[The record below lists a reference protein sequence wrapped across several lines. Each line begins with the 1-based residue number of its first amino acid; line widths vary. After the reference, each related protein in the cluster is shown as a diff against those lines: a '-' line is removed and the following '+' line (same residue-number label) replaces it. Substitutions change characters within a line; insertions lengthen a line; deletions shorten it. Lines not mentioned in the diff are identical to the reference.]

1 MSGLMDQPTRR
12 RPNSGANELPHD
24 LLNLSE
30 GVLARDLFGRTSR
43 NEVVHQ
49 PLDNSQNGSLN
60 GSQAV
65 APVLK
70 MKRAPVHTSMA
81 AEGLE
86 AIGAAVWKLD
96 LRSGRVDIDESSKVL
111 FSRTLGIDPGCLE
124 EGRFGFTTY
133 AHPDDKDRLL
143 ALLANGPVVSESVSG
158 EAAQDTVAKLRTTF
172 RVVDTDGA
180 IRWISLKVVRSN
192 TDPKNELWF
201 FAENQTKE
209 IAEEERQKKLLAD
222 RILSSLMASSNGETL
237 DSVEPKPISTIDLMN
252 QINEKWQPLIEAKKI
267 RWIGPDSAPMG
278 PASSISGSPA
288 LLTML
293 TDCLFEN
300 AIEALFAS
308 PNLHPWI
315 RFEFFEDDES
325 VFLAVSDS
333 GSGIAIVHRGSLFD
347 PFFSTHPEKSSGLG
361 LTIARSAAEWHGG
374 TLRLDHFSKNTR
386 FIAQIP
392 KRVAKA

>member
-1 MSGLMDQPTRR
+1 MDQPTRR
-12 RPNSGANELPHD
+12 RPNSGANELPDD

-49 PLDNSQNGSLN
+49 PIESTKP
-60 GSQAV
+60 GSQTSAQ
-65 APVLK
+65 VLK
-70 MKRAPVHTSMA
+70 MKRTQVHSSMA

-86 AIGAAVWKLD
+86 AVGAAIWKLD

-111 FSRTLGIDPGCLE
+111 FTRTLGLDPGCLE
-124 EGRFGFTTY
+124 EGRFGFSTY

-143 ALLANGPVVSESVSG
+143 ALLANGPVVEESDSV
-158 EAAQDTVAKLRTTF
+158 LRTTF
-172 RVVDTDGA
+172 RVVDTEGGT
-180 IRWISLKVVRSN
+180 RWIALKVVRSN

-209 IAEEERQKKLLAD
+209 IAEEQRQKKLLAD
-222 RILSSLMASSNGETL
+222 RILSSLIASSSGETL
-237 DSVEPKPISTIDLMN
+237 DSLIAQPISTTDLMS

-278 PASSISGSPA
+278 PASSILGSTV

-300 AIEALFAS
+300 AMEALFAS
-308 PNLHPWI
+308 PNLHSWI